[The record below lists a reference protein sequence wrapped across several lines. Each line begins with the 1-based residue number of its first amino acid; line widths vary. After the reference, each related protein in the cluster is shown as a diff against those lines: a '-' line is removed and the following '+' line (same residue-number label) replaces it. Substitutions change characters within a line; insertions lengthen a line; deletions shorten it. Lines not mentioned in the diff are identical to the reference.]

1 MLGRYVSGFGTGWN
15 YPLFAAAIAVALPMA
30 YVLMGAGWLI
40 MKTEGELQRARR
52 RSGRAS
58 PGRRWSAA
66 WC

>member
-30 YVLMGAGWLI
+30 YVLMGAAWLI
-40 MKTEGELQRARR
+40 MKTEGELQERAVAV
-52 RSGRAS
+52 GAAS
-58 PGRRWSAA
+58 PGRRWSAG